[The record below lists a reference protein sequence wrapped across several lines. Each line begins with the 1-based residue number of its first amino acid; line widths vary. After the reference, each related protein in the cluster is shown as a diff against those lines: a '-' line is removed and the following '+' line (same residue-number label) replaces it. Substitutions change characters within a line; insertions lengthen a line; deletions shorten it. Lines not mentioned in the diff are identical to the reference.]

1 MPARH
6 FRARGTRYQR
16 ALNSRTSPQFL
27 KIGDFGERGGSK
39 RERERSERARGG
51 REREREERARER
63 GGASERER
71 GGASERERRARAS
84 DQSSPSMTQL
94 QCDSP
99 TPPTKKWA
107 SNEDWKNAQLECFQ
121 TFVLEVLQFIAW
133 YCNLLLEVLQFIY
146 SKRLGIIDC
155 IL

>member
-1 MPARH
+1 MGASER
-6 FRARGTRYQR
+6 
-16 ALNSRTSPQFL
+16 
-27 KIGDFGERGGSK
+27 ERGARASERGASE
-39 RERERSERARGG
+39 REGGASERERGASEREGGASERERSDRARG
-51 REREREERARER
+51 

-94 QCDSP
+94 QRDSP
-99 TPPTKKWA
+99 TSPTKKWA
-107 SNEDWKNAQLECFQ
+107 SNEDWKNAQLECFK